1 MDMGN
6 LIQMIEYLKG
16 GKLHNNK
23 AFYIHCIGWFFF
35 IIYDAIIG
43 GLVKG
48 NFGTFRDYFTH
59 YSLNIGLFYFHAII
73 ILPIAL
79 RTGLKSIWR
88 VPILLFL
95 ELALYEFAVF
105 SINNIHFSSNNLAIN
120 GLNFNRSFV
129 LAYAWRGLYF
139 MLFSTGYYIFRR
151 YKAGRDENE
160 RLKEVQH
167 QSELNKE
174 VMEKKLAES
183 RAAFLFAQVNP
194 HFLFNTLNYI
204 YYTTVKI
211 APEAAHS
218 ITLLSRIMRYASD
231 IENAGDLVPLNKE
244 VEYVKWLME
253 IHQIRF
259 KENFFALFSFS
270 LESNNWKIIPFLLI
284 TVAENM
290 LKHGVTTDPL
300 EKAKLCVYIDEKKN
314 LNITSK
320 NKVKTLVDHSG
331 LKSGLINLRERMSY
345 YYHNRASLECL
356 EQEDGYFEL
365 KISVPY
371 IFKDEINILP
381 GL

>member
-1 MDMGN
+1 
-6 LIQMIEYLKG
+6 MIEYMKK
-16 GKLHNNK
+16 GKLYNNK
-23 AFYIHCIGWFFF
+23 AFFIHCIGWFFF
-35 IIYDAIIG
+35 IIYDALIG
-43 GLVKG
+43 GFVNG
-48 NFGTFRDYFTH
+48 NFGTFRSYLTH

-73 ILPIAL
+73 ILPVAL
-79 RTGLKSIWR
+79 RAGLKFIWR

-105 SINNIHFSSNNLAIN
+105 NIDNIHFSSNNLTTN
-120 GLNFNRSFV
+120 GLNFNQSFV
-129 LAYAWRGLYF
+129 LAYTWRGLYF
-139 MLFSTGYYIFRR
+139 MLFGTGYYIFRR

-160 RLKEVQH
+160 YLKEVQH
-167 QSELNKE
+167 QSELSKE
-174 VMEKKLAES
+174 VIEKKLAES

-204 YYTTVKI
+204 YYTTAKT

-259 KENFFALFSFS
+259 KENFFVLFSCS

-300 EKAKLCVYIDEKKN
+300 EKAKLCVYIDENKN

-320 NKVKTLVDHSG
+320 NKIKTLVDQGGLNSG
-331 LKSGLINLRERMSY
+331 LRNLKERMNY
-345 YYHNRASLECL
+345 YYRNQALLEYL
-356 EQEDGYFEL
+356 QQDDGYFNL
-365 KISVPY
+365 KIAVPFIY
-371 IFKDEINILP
+371 KDEVDI
-381 GL
+381 